1 MPSLFQIKM
10 SHTTTGAH
18 AGITVFPS
26 TVGNATEAPY
36 AFVLNDIQNELLR
49 QVNVSFIAL
58 VREYPKAGPVPGIC
72 TKGDNNTINNRP
84 ALRIT
89 YTAEMGERKCLLMKS

>member
-1 MPSLFQIKM
+1 M
-10 SHTTTGAH
+10 SHTTRGAH

-26 TVGNATEAPY
+26 TIDNTTEAPY
-36 AFVLNDIQNELLR
+36 AYVLNDIQSEFLH

-58 VREYPKAGPVPGIC
+58 VREYPKESPVPGIC
-72 TKGDNNTINNRP
+72 MKGDNNTINNQP